1 MVGKYVGRFE
11 IIFFLGVLIDFKVGN
26 CGLYGI
32 KLFLWMLIVLWS
44 VVKYLFNYCYIINV
58 ICMKMK
64 RLVFLDILNI
74 MRGRVRIIKEEE
86 IYIEWFKIN
95 FIDIMIL

>member
-1 MVGKYVGRFE
+1 
-11 IIFFLGVLIDFKVGN
+11 
-26 CGLYGI
+26 
-32 KLFLWMLIVLWS
+32 
-44 VVKYLFNYCYIINV
+44 
-58 ICMKMK
+58 MKMK

-74 MRGRVRIIKEEE
+74 MRGRVRIIKEDE

>member
-1 MVGKYVGRFE
+1 MGKYVGRFLVL
-11 IIFFLGVLIDFKVGN
+11 FFFGVLIDFKVGN
-26 CGLYGI
+26 WGLYGM
-32 KLFLWMLIVLWS
+32 KLFLWMLIELWR
-44 VVKYLFNYCYIINV
+44 VKYLFNYCYIIIV